1 MILYYLFRAIEALLL
16 LLPFSMRK
24 AFFTGLA
31 ALAYRIDRQHRA
43 VIRRNLEI
51 AYGEAVDPAQ
61 AEEIARYC
69 YRNLLLN
76 FLQVL
81 ENRRMTPQ
89 RQAELVR
96 FENREVV
103 ERARRDGRPVIFVS
117 GHFCNWELGATAI
130 ATQIMPT
137 VSIHKPLNN
146 PRFDRYLLESRSR
159 LGMDM
164 AEKKGAVKHMAR
176 ALKKGGAVSL
186 MIDQN
191 LNRKE
196 SSIVTFF
203 GHATTQTS
211 TPAFLARKFNAA
223 VIPVFVHTEDEIH
236 FTVRFEEE
244 IPVPNTENAQE
255 DIQIATQRQTDVVER
270 IVRAEPKLWFWCHRR
285 WKAGSPGIYRKKA

>member
-1 MILYYLFRAIEALLL
+1 MILYYLFRAVEALLL
-16 LLPFSMRK
+16 LLPHSMRK
-24 AFFTGLA
+24 AFFTALA
-31 ALAYRIDRQHRA
+31 SLAYRIDRQHRA

-81 ENRRMTPQ
+81 ENRRMTPR

-96 FENREVV
+96 FENREVF
-103 ERARRDGRPVIFVS
+103 ERARREGRPVIFVS

-137 VSIHKPLNN
+137 VSVHKPLNN
-146 PRFDRYLLESRSR
+146 SRFDRYLLESRSR
-159 LGMDM
+159 LNMSM
-164 AEKKGAVKHMAR
+164 VERKGAVRHLTQ
-176 ALKKGGAVSL
+176 ALKKGGAVSI
-186 MIDQN
+186 MMDQN

-196 SSIVTFF
+196 SIVVRFF
-203 GHATTQTS
+203 GHDATQTS
-211 TPAFLARKFNAA
+211 VPAYLARKYDAA
-223 VIPVFVHTEDEIH
+223 IIPVFVHTDDEKRH
-236 FTVRFEEE
+236 VVRFEEE
-244 IPVPNTENAQE
+244 IPVPHTENAE
-255 DIQIATQRQTDVVER
+255 KDILDATQQLSDVMER